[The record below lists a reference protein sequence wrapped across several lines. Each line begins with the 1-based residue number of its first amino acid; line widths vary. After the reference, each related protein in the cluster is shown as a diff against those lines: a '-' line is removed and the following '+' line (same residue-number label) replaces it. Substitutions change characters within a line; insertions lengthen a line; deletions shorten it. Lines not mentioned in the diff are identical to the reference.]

1 VQPPSICPE
10 KIAMSPR
17 PKKPRNCNC
26 PHHLPGTLVIK
37 PAGIPTK
44 DLEKVEL
51 NIDELESLRLC
62 DSEGLS
68 QADAG
73 KHMGV
78 SRGTVQR
85 LVNSGRKKV
94 IDAILNSQALVIE
107 VDDDDS
113 TLN

>member
-1 VQPPSICPE
+1 
-10 KIAMSPR
+10 MSPR

-37 PAGIPTK
+37 PAGIPTR
-44 DLEKVEL
+44 DLEKIVL
-51 NIDELESLRLC
+51 GIDELECLRLC

-73 KHMGV
+73 KQMGI

-85 LVNSGRKKV
+85 LVNSARKKV
-94 IDAILNSQALVIE
+94 IDTILNSQALVIQVNDE
-107 VDDDDS
+107 DDE
-113 TLN
+113 